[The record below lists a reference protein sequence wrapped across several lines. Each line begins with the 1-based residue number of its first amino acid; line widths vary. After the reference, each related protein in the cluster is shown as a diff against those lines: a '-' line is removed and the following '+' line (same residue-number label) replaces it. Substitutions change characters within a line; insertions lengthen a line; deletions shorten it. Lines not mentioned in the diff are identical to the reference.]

1 MISEDNLHKE
11 RKDLGGLLRKQKG
24 NTFAKQRNAKNAMD
38 LKDLY
43 NNT

>member
-11 RKDLGGLLRKQKG
+11 RKDLEGQLSKQKG
-24 NTFAKQRNAKNAMD
+24 NTSAKQRNAKNVMD